1 MKNVATAL
9 APEGKRMTTKAVSSP
24 DEEAAPSPRGHDAP
38 AGYSGSLLTRKLGL
52 REGQAA
58 LLIGVPEITEIQG
71 FDHFSS
77 VETALPSMIE
87 RRFDYG
93 HVFETRRPVLE
104 DMAPALSGVLKP
116 DGMLWISWPKKAARV
131 PTTITE
137 DVLRSIFQPLGL
149 VDVKVCAID
158 ETWSGLKF
166 VIRKE
171 LRAGL

>member
-1 MKNVATAL
+1 
-9 APEGKRMTTKAVSSP
+9 MTTKAVSSP
-24 DEEAAPSPRGHDAP
+24 EEKAWSRQQGHDAP
-38 AGYSGSLLTRKLGL
+38 AGYSGSSLARKLGL

-58 LLIGVPEITEIQG
+58 LLIRVPGIAEIQG

-77 VETALPSMIE
+77 VEIALPSIIE

-93 HVFETRRPVLE
+93 HVFETRRSVLE
-104 DMAPALSGVLKP
+104 DIAQALSRVLKP
-116 DGMLWISWPKKAARV
+116 DGMLWISWPKKAARM

-137 DVLRSIFQPLGL
+137 DVLRSIFLPLGL

-171 LRAGL
+171 RRAGL

>member
-1 MKNVATAL
+1 
-9 APEGKRMTTKAVSSP
+9 
-24 DEEAAPSPRGHDAP
+24 
-38 AGYSGSLLTRKLGL
+38 
-52 REGQAA
+52 
-58 LLIGVPEITEIQG
+58 
-71 FDHFSS
+71 
-77 VETALPSMIE
+77 MIE
-87 RRFDYG
+87 RRVDYG

-104 DMAPALSGVLKP
+104 GMAPALSGVLKP
-116 DGMLWISWPKKAARV
+116 DGMLWISWRKKAARV

-137 DVLRSIFQPLGL
+137 DVLRSIFLPLGL

>member
-1 MKNVATAL
+1 M
-9 APEGKRMTTKAVSSP
+9 
-24 DEEAAPSPRGHDAP
+24 
-38 AGYSGSLLTRKLGL
+38 
-52 REGQAA
+52 
-58 LLIGVPEITEIQG
+58 IGVPEITEIQG